1 MQHSATIYIKG
12 DSFIHRLDPRAKL
25 VILAVYSCAL
35 FFVNGWLGMVLM
47 GALFALALAASRVPA
62 RKVLACGAVVYVLAA
77 FAVLF
82 NCVRFSEG
90 HPFFSMVGFETGCL
104 YAVRILLLF
113 WMSLLL
119 CFTSTSTDLMAAFAK
134 LLSPLRALRV
144 PVDDVA
150 LVLSLALRFI
160 PVTSAEYAQIRQ
172 AQRARC
178 AHFDDGT
185 LWQRFQAAGN
195 VFNALFVGLFR
206 RADRLALAMDARCYG
221 IPQTGERRVER
232 SSLNTSRINVGDAL
246 TLAIAIV
253 FCIGIAAIF

>member
-35 FFVNGWLGMVLM
+35 FFVNGWLGMVFM
-47 GALFALALAASRVPA
+47 GALFALALAASRLPA

-82 NCVRFSEG
+82 NCIRFSEG
-90 HPFFSMVGFETGCL
+90 HPFFSLVGFETGCL

-119 CFTSTSTDLMAAFAK
+119 CFTSTSTDLMAGFAK
-134 LLSPLRALRV
+134 LLSPLRAFRV

-160 PVTSAEYAQIRQ
+160 PLTSAECAQIRQ

-195 VFNALFVGLFR
+195 AFNALFVGLFR

-221 IPQTGERRVER
+221 IPQTGECRVGR
-232 SSLNTSRINVGDAL
+232 TSLNTSRIGIEDVL
-246 TLAIAIV
+246 TLTTIV
-253 FCIGIAAIF
+253 AFCIGIAVIF